1 MVIVVPFGVAV
12 VLAIIGV
19 VFWIIDKAVKAK
31 RMAERHAA
39 KVRLNADLR
48 APAAAEQLPYG
59 FSQKN
64 TTGDAEGSG
73 R

>member
-1 MVIVVPFGVAV
+1 MVIAVPFGVAV
-12 VLAIIGV
+12 ALAIIGV

-31 RMAERHAA
+31 KMADRHAA
-39 KVRLNADLR
+39 KARLNADLR

-59 FSQKN
+59 FSRKSG
-64 TTGDAEGSG
+64 TGDAEGNG